1 MSEAKLTDVDPS
13 SPEGGAKPGKGPAK
27 RRNKRQPD
35 EVLANVMAAATAAFT
50 RDGFKGARMRSIAA
64 DAGITIQLLI
74 YHVKTKERLWE
85 LVMERILT
93 EYQQFHQSRAE
104 TIGATSAAERL
115 RQLISDIVLFQ
126 SKHPELHR
134 IMTQEGMQ
142 PSPRLSWLSERFT
155 RANYDEFLDVAGQAQ
170 REGAIRADLG
180 LPRLWYAIIGIAAV
194 PFSVAAEYEYL
205 TGKNPFSA
213 GEIKRSIEL
222 IEHMVF
228 GG

>member
-1 MSEAKLTDVDPS
+1 MKRDSAAKRTRV
-13 SPEGGAKPGKGPAK
+13 PAK
-27 RRNKRQPD
+27 RRNKRQPE
-35 EVLANVMAAATAAFT
+35 EVLANVMTAATAAFT
-50 RDGFKGARMRSIAA
+50 LDGFKGARMRSIAA

-74 YHVKTKERLWE
+74 YHVKSKDRLWE
-85 LVMERILT
+85 MVMEKILT
-93 EYQQFHQSRAE
+93 EYQKFHQSRLKL
-104 TIGATSAAERL
+104 TGAVSAAERL
-115 RQLISDIVLFQ
+115 RQLISDVVLFQ

-155 RANYDEFLDVAGQAQ
+155 RANYEEFIDVAGRAQ
-170 REGAIRADLG
+170 REGAVRTDLN

-213 GEIKRSIEL
+213 GEIKRSTEL
-222 IEHMVF
+222 IQHMIF
-228 GG
+228 SS